1 MARAC
6 VMRNGSIY
14 NPQEDPVLPVTKED
28 PVLPGFEGVENAQ
41 EPLPEELLPASEE
54 ATESA
59 DENSEAEGHTDEAD
73 TVSEESEEVVTFE
86 GSKDAEEK

>member
-14 NPQEDPVLPVTKED
+14 NPQEDPVLP
-28 PVLPGFEGVENAQ
+28 GFEGLTDAQ

-54 ATESA
+54 AAESA
-59 DENSEAEGHTDEAD
+59 DENSETEGHTSKAD
-73 TVSEESEEVVTFE
+73 SVSEESEEVVTFE

>member
-14 NPQEDPVLPVTKED
+14 NPQEDPVLP
-28 PVLPGFEGVENAQ
+28 GFEGVEDAQ
-41 EPLPEELLPASEE
+41 KPLPEELLPASEE
-54 ATESA
+54 AAESA

>member
-14 NPQEDPVLPVTKED
+14 NPQEDPVLP
-28 PVLPGFEGVENAQ
+28 GFEGVENAQ
-41 EPLPEELLPASEE
+41 EPLPEKLLPASEE
-54 ATESA
+54 AAESA
-59 DENSEAEGHTDEAD
+59 DENSETEGHTSKAD

>member
-14 NPQEDPVLPVTKED
+14 NPQEDPM
-28 PVLPGFEGVENAQ
+28 LPGFEGVKDAQ

-54 ATESA
+54 AAESA

-73 TVSEESEEVVTFE
+73 TVSEEGEESEIEGESEIVTFE

>member
-14 NPQEDPVLPVTKED
+14 NPQEDPVLP
-28 PVLPGFEGVENAQ
+28 GFEGLTDAQ
-41 EPLPEELLPASEE
+41 EPVSEE
-54 ATESA
+54 RLSSSEETEESA
-59 DENSEAEGHTDEAD
+59 NENSETEGHTSKAD
-73 TVSEESEEVVTFE
+73 SVSEESEEVVTFE

>member
-14 NPQEDPVLPVTKED
+14 NPQEDPVLP
-28 PVLPGFEGVENAQ
+28 GFEGVTDAQ
-41 EPLPEELLPASEE
+41 EPVSEELLSSSEE
-54 ATESA
+54 TEESA
-59 DENSEAEGHTDEAD
+59 NENSETEGHTDEAD

>member
-14 NPQEDPVLPVTKED
+14 NPQEDL
-28 PVLPGFEGVENAQ
+28 VLPGFEGVKDAQ

-54 ATESA
+54 AAESA

-73 TVSEESEEVVTFE
+73 ALPEESEEVVTFE